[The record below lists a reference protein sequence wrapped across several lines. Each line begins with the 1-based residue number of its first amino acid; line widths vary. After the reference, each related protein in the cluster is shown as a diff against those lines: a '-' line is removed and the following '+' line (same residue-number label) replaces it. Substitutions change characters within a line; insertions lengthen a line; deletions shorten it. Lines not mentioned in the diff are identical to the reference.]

1 VPRIV
6 PFLWFDDQA
15 QHAAEHYVGLLPDS
29 RVDGLGRAPDG
40 SVLVVEFTLLGQPY
54 RAMNGGPGHPF
65 TDAVSLQVD
74 VDTQE
79 EVDRIWD
86 GLLADGGHPVACG
99 WLVDRWGL
107 SWQVTPS
114 MMGELMAAGDDP
126 AAGAR
131 VFRAMQ
137 DMVKLD
143 IAALRAAA
151 ASG

>member
-1 VPRIV
+1 MPRIV

-15 QHAAEHYVGLLPDS
+15 QHATEYYTELFPDS
-29 RVDGLGRAPDG
+29 RIDGVGRAPDG
-40 SVLVVEFTLLGQPY
+40 SVLVVDFTLMGQPY

-65 TDAVSLQVD
+65 TDALSLQVD

-79 EVDRIWD
+79 ELDRIWD
-86 GLLADGGHPVACG
+86 ALIAEGGHPVACG

-114 MMGELMAAGDDP
+114 MMGELMAAGGDH
-126 AAGAR
+126 AAATR
-131 VFRAMQ
+131 VYEAMR

-143 IAALRAAA
+143 IAALRSAAA
-151 ASG
+151 PA

>member
-1 VPRIV
+1 MPRIV

-15 QHAAEHYVGLLPDS
+15 QHAAEYYTELFPDS
-29 RVDGLGRAPDG
+29 RIDGVGRGPDG

-65 TDAVSLQVD
+65 TDACSLQVD
-74 VDTQE
+74 VDSQE
-79 EVDRIWD
+79 ELDRVWD
-86 GLLADGGHPVACG
+86 ALVAEGGHPVACG

-107 SWQVTPS
+107 SWQVTPAV
-114 MMGELMAAGDDP
+114 MGELLAAGGD
-126 AAGAR
+126 AAAAER

-143 IAALRAAA
+143 IGALRAAA
-151 ASG
+151 AA

>member
-1 VPRIV
+1 MPRIV

-15 QHAAEHYVGLLPDS
+15 QSAAEHYVGLFPDA
-29 RVDGLGRAPDG
+29 RVDGVGRAPDG
-40 SVLVVEFTLLGQPY
+40 SVLVVEFTLMGQPY

-79 EVDRIWD
+79 ELDRIWD
-86 GLLADGGHPVACG
+86 GLLTDGGHPVACG

-114 MMGELMAAGDDP
+114 MMGELMAAGGDP

-131 VFRAMQ
+131 VFRAMR

-143 IAALRAAA
+143 IGALRAAA
-151 ASG
+151 SD

>member
-1 VPRIV
+1 MPRIV

-15 QHAAEHYVGLLPDS
+15 QRATEYYTELFPDS
-29 RVDGLGRAPDG
+29 RIDGVGRAPDG
-40 SVLVVEFTLLGQPY
+40 SVLVVEFTLMGQPY

-65 TDAVSLQVD
+65 TDALSLQVD

-79 EVDRIWD
+79 ELDRIWD
-86 GLLADGGHPVACG
+86 ALINEGGHPVACG

-114 MMGELMAAGDDP
+114 MMGELMAAGGDH
-126 AAGAR
+126 AAATR
-131 VFRAMQ
+131 VYEAMR

-143 IAALRAAA
+143 IAALRAAGA
-151 ASG
+151 PA

>member
-1 VPRIV
+1 MPRIV

-29 RVDGLGRAPDG
+29 HVDGLGRAPDG

-79 EVDRIWD
+79 ELDRIWD

-114 MMGELMAAGDDP
+114 TMGELMAAGGDP

>member
-79 EVDRIWD
+79 ELDRIWD
-86 GLLADGGHPVACG
+86 GLLAAGGHPVACG

-114 MMGELMAAGDDP
+114 MMGELMAAGGDP